1 MSLILNHSDSIK
13 RDNNKSRL
21 FEVKNDLLLCLT
33 KQFKQPDELLKFL
46 IANKLLQVKT
56 GTQNPLSSINMV

>member
-33 KQFKQPDELLKFL
+33 KQFIKPDELLKFL

-56 GTQNPLSSINMV
+56 GTQNP